1 MFASPSHAELARFA
15 PEIVLTAFGILV
27 MLAAPFF
34 ERPPGAKQPSG
45 ARWLAGISVVGV
57 AAAIVATILP
67 GRDAGPAFSG
77 LISANAFSLLV
88 VWIILGATLLV
99 LLGSAGYLE
108 RDNMAPGEFCAL
120 VLFAATGMCVMAS
133 ATELVTIFIGLEVS
147 SIASYI
153 LVGYRRDST
162 LSDEAAMKYFL
173 LGSFATAFF
182 LYGVAMLYG
191 ASGTTHIAQIAAS
204 PSAPAPALLP
214 LGLGLVLVGLGFKV
228 SAAPFQIWTPDV
240 YQGAPA
246 PVTALLSTAPKA
258 AAFAVLLRIVASVAA
273 VSGVWVW
280 ALWLVAVLSMF
291 GGNLAALA
299 QSNVKRLLA
308 YSSIAHAGY
317 ILAAIAAAA
326 AVPDEWDRGVAAA
339 LFYLAAYAL
348 MKLGAFLMIAQL
360 AGPGEQRQ
368 ELSDFAG
375 MGTRQPVA
383 AACLSLF
390 LFSLLGMPITAGFV
404 AKIYVFGAALS
415 AHFIW
420 LALAIAANTIIG
432 AYYYLR
438 VIVVMYM
445 REPQHDAQRFPI
457 PATAAVALFAAA
469 AGTIYI
475 GLFPT
480 HLADWAARAA
490 ASLR

>member
-1 MFASPSHAELARFA
+1 MLRLA
-15 PEIVLTAFGILV
+15 PEIVLTIFGAIV
-27 MLAAPFF
+27 MFASAFF
-34 ERPPGAKQPSG
+34 EAPAGAPQPRG
-45 ARWLAGISVVGV
+45 ANWLTGISVLGV
-57 AAAIVATILP
+57 AVAFASTIFVARNP
-67 GRDAGPAFSG
+67 GPAFSG
-77 LISANAFSLLV
+77 VISANSFSMLV
-88 VWIILGATLLV
+88 DWIILGAALLV

-120 VLFAATGMCVMAS
+120 ILFAATGMCVMAS

-147 SIASYI
+147 SIASYV
-153 LVGYRRDST
+153 LVGYRRDSP

-182 LYGVAMLYG
+182 LYGIALVYG
-191 ASGTTHIAQIAAS
+191 ASGTTRLDMISAS
-204 PSAPAPALLP
+204 HAGVTPALMP

-246 PVTALLSTAPKA
+246 PVTALLSTGPKA
-258 AAFAVLLRIVASVAA
+258 AAFAVLLRIVASVNAA
-273 VSGVWVW
+273 SGVWLW
-280 ALWLVAVLSMF
+280 ALWAVAVLSMF

-299 QSNVKRLLA
+299 QSNTKRLLA

-317 ILAAIAAAA
+317 ILAALTAAAA
-326 AVPDEWDRGVAAA
+326 ASADPGAWTKGIAAA

-348 MKLGAFLMIAQL
+348 MKLGAFLMIAHL
-360 AGPGEQRQ
+360 SGPGEQRQ

-375 MGTRQPVA
+375 MGMRQPVA

-390 LFSLLGMPITAGFV
+390 LFSLLGLPITAGFV
-404 AKIYVFGAALS
+404 AKFYVFGAALS
-415 AHFIW
+415 SRLIW
-420 LALAIAANTIIG
+420 LALAIAVNSVIG

-445 REPQHDAQRFPI
+445 REPQQEGPRFPV
-457 PATAAVALFAAA
+457 PATAVVALLVAA
-469 AGTIYI
+469 AGTVYF
-475 GLFPT
+475 GL
-480 HLADWAARAA
+480 
-490 ASLR
+490 